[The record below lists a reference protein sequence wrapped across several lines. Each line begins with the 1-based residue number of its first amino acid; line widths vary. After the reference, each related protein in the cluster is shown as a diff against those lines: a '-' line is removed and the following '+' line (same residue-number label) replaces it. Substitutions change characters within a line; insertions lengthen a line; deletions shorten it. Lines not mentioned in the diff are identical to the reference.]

1 VNTNKHELKKIT
13 VALTGNPNSGK
24 TTIFNSLTG
33 LSRHVAN
40 WPGVTVEKI
49 QGRCGYKNYQ
59 MDIVDLPGT
68 YSLTAYSAEEL
79 IARNFILIEKP
90 DVVVDIIDSANI
102 ERNLYLAVQLMEL
115 NVPLVLAF
123 NMSDEAA
130 RKGLIFDIKTLSTLF
145 GVRIVQTIGNK
156 RKGLDLLLD
165 EIIAASEEKQQDYAE
180 RVKYG
185 GEIEDELEK
194 LQKILAAEPN
204 ALTADKS
211 RWLAVKLLEQDG
223 DILNQFSSP
232 QLNDAVQAGVKHL
245 RGIFGEEPET
255 IIADRRYGF
264 ISGACQETIKNTV
277 EIRHSRSD
285 MIDAVLTHRIFG
297 LPIFIAMMYIV
308 FDLTFRIGK
317 YPMAG
322 LEYFFGTLA
331 RFIGG
336 FWPHGQESLL
346 KSLILDGIIG
356 GVGGVVIFLPNILL
370 LFMAI
375 AILDG
380 TGYMARAAFV
390 TDRIMHKIGLHGKS
404 FIPML
409 IGFGCTIPAIMACR
423 ILENRRNRITTILV
437 LPLFSCGARMTIYAL
452 FIPAFFSLQWRG
464 AMMLAIYFIGII
476 LAVIAAK
483 ILRITLL
490 RGEATPFVMEL
501 PPYRMPTFK
510 AIVIHMWERGW
521 MYLKKAGTVILVI
534 SVILWFAGNFPRPD
548 ANASNP
554 ADSVAARQHILEH
567 SITGRLGKALEPT
580 FRPLGFDSRV
590 ITAMIGAL
598 AAKEVFVAQMGITYA
613 MSEHDDVSVLRT
625 KLRQDYTALQGFCI
639 MLFCLISAPCIA
651 TIAATRA
658 ETGKWGWAIFQ
669 WASLTT
675 AAYVIT
681 LIVYQ
686 LGILLSGAI
695 N

>member
-145 GVRIVQTIGNK
+145 AVKIVQTVGNK

-185 GEIEDELEK
+185 SEIEDELEK
-194 LQKILAAEPN
+194 LQAILAAQPK
-204 ALTADKS
+204 AIAADKS

-232 QLNDAVQAGVKHL
+232 QLNEAVQAGVKHL
-245 RGIFGEEPET
+245 RGIFGEEPEI

-277 EIRHSRSD
+277 EIRHNRSD
-285 MIDAVLTHRIFG
+285 MLDAVLTHRIFG

-331 RFIGG
+331 RFIGN

-370 LFMAI
+370 LFAAI

-423 ILENRRNRITTILV
+423 ILENKRNRITTILV

-476 LAVIAAK
+476 LAIIAAK
-483 ILRITLL
+483 ILRLTLL
-490 RGEATPFVMEL
+490 KGEATPFVMEL

-521 MYLKKAGTVILVI
+521 LYLKKAGTVILAI
-534 SVILWFAGNFPRPD
+534 SIILWFAGNFPRPD
-548 ANASNP
+548 INTSMP
-554 ADSVAARQHILEH
+554 TDSVAARQHILEH
-567 SITGRLGKALEPT
+567 SVTGRLGKALEPA

-590 ITAMIGAL
+590 ITAMLGAI

-613 MSEHDDVSVLRT
+613 MSEHDDVSVLRA
-625 KLRQDYTALQGFCI
+625 KLRQDYTPLQAFCI

-651 TIAATRA
+651 TIAATKV

-669 WASLTT
+669 WASLTA

-681 LIVYQ
+681 LIIYQ
-686 LGILLSGAI
+686 FGSLL
-695 N
+695 